1 MKLKMPKIK
10 IFHSTFNRSG
20 WGNFVVFL
28 FLALFGLFFLF
39 PIVYSVLNAFKP
51 LEEIMIFPPRMY
63 IVNPTIDNFLE
74 LAMLMEDSWVP
85 LSRYLFNS
93 ILISVVGTLGHLL
106 LSSMAA
112 YPMAKHNF
120 PGRKYISKVIVMS
133 LLFTASV
140 TYIPLYIVMNVLG
153 LIDNQL
159 AVILPALQS
168 SLGLYLMQNFMS
180 GIPESMLEAARID
193 GAGEFRIYWKI
204 VMPNVKPAWLTLIIF
219 SFQGLWNATGASY
232 LYSEEL
238 KMLPSIIG
246 TITSGGVRRAGV
258 SAAAALLMMLP
269 PILIFVFSQKSVI
282 QTMSSSGL
290 KE

>member
-20 WGNFVVFL
+20 WGNFVVFM

-39 PIVYSVLNAFKP
+39 PIAYSVLNAFKP
-51 LEEIMIFPPRMY
+51 LEEIMIFPPRLY
-63 IVNPTIDNFLE
+63 IVNPTFDNFLE
-74 LAMLMEDSWVP
+74 LSALMEDSWVP

-120 PGRKYISKVIVMS
+120 PGRKIFSKVIVMS

-180 GIPESMLEAARID
+180 GIPDSMLEAARID